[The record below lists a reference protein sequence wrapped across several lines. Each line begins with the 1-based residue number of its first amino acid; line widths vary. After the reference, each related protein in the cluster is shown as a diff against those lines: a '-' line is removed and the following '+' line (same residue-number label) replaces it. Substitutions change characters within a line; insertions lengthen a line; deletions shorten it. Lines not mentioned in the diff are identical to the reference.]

1 MRRLQLFIVAV
12 GWALVAGSLWGQA
25 PSVPAAGTERRVSL
39 VIGNDQ
45 YQTVPKLERAVADA
59 RAMGAELR
67 RMGFEVM
74 QYANLDRR
82 RMNQAVGEL
91 VEKVSGGGV
100 GILFYAGH
108 GVQVSGSNFLL
119 PVDVQLSRA
128 DDLAD
133 EAIDMGRV
141 MERLSTAKAKFT
153 LMIIDACRDNPFPR
167 VAGRSI
173 GGSRGLTIPSAP
185 DGLMVVYSAGVN
197 EQALDKLSDVD
208 RDPNGLFTREFIKQL
223 REPGVRVDDMVR
235 RVRSSVREQAARVG
249 HSQNPAIYDQSNGD
263 FYFTGAGTQTASLS
277 SQSGNAPA
285 AFDPTVNDR
294 AFWDSVK
301 DSKNPE
307 ELKAYIDNY
316 PSGLFV
322 ALAQT
327 RLKAAQ
333 SVQIASAVP
342 SVAATRTTFAIES
355 IATLAAGT
363 GFRDCADC
371 PDMVVMSPGE
381 FIMGTDNFRSMG
393 VVAKEIDATPAH
405 KVTIAKPFAIGKYE
419 VTVGEWQ
426 ACVADRQCFATD
438 VSATRRHIESYGG
451 QNAMSRLTWD
461 DAKQFVAWLSKKSGR
476 NYRLPS
482 EAEWEYAARS
492 GSRDDFPWGT
502 SDRNIC
508 QYARVDNGNFMFSNY
523 YCGDEDAQRFMVGTR
538 APNKAGLF
546 DMIGNVS
553 EWVEDCAI
561 PGYRDAPTDGSA
573 RSNGS
578 CKERI
583 LRGGSGNSSSPTVWY
598 RENVT
603 ADFANWTEQ
612 GLRVVRD

>member
-25 PSVPAAGTERRVSL
+25 PSVPAAGTERRVAL

-301 DSKNPE
+301 VSKPRRI
-307 ELKAYIDNY
+307 K
-316 PSGLFV
+316 GLH
-322 ALAQT
+322 
-327 RLKAAQ
+327 R
-333 SVQIASAVP
+333 
-342 SVAATRTTFAIES
+342 
-355 IATLAAGT
+355 
-363 GFRDCADC
+363 
-371 PDMVVMSPGE
+371 
-381 FIMGTDNFRSMG
+381 
-393 VVAKEIDATPAH
+393 
-405 KVTIAKPFAIGKYE
+405 
-419 VTVGEWQ
+419 
-426 ACVADRQCFATD
+426 
-438 VSATRRHIESYGG
+438 
-451 QNAMSRLTWD
+451 
-461 DAKQFVAWLSKKSGR
+461 
-476 NYRLPS
+476 
-482 EAEWEYAARS
+482 
-492 GSRDDFPWGT
+492 
-502 SDRNIC
+502 
-508 QYARVDNGNFMFSNY
+508 
-523 YCGDEDAQRFMVGTR
+523 
-538 APNKAGLF
+538 
-546 DMIGNVS
+546 
-553 EWVEDCAI
+553 
-561 PGYRDAPTDGSA
+561 
-573 RSNGS
+573 
-578 CKERI
+578 
-583 LRGGSGNSSSPTVWY
+583 
-598 RENVT
+598 
-603 ADFANWTEQ
+603 
-612 GLRVVRD
+612 